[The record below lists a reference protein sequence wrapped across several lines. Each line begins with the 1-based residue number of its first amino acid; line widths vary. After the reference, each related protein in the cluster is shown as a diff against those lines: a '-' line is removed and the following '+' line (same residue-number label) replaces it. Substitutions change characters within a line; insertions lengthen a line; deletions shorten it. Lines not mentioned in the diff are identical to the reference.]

1 MNSTEINSKWRPW
14 EKILF
19 RFFSVLL
26 LLLSQIAYNP
36 LLEALGYTYRK
47 QTSVLNKPL
56 EGAVSWLDRYIFHIG
71 YIPAEHTN
79 DFSDTHFGVILFLA
93 IFITA
98 VTACILWTL
107 FDRKA
112 ANYNRLYYWLS
123 NYLAY
128 YIFLAMISYAVY
140 KVIPI
145 QAHYPTAPELLTR
158 WGDLRNWEVLFRFMG
173 TSPAYCMFCGWLE
186 LAASLLIL
194 FNRTRVMGG
203 VLMTISLVQVV
214 CLNIFYNNNIILLS
228 GILLLATIFVI
239 AKALPKLF
247 EIFIKLKPVSLAQYK
262 YKFSTSWKKH
272 TMIAL
277 CFLPVW
283 KIFVVTERGW
293 TFYKGVLHNQER
305 QSLYNVTFFQHGND
319 TILPLL
325 TDTLRWRYV
334 CFLDYANTNDKM
346 VIFDMRENQDI
357 HKCKWDTVNQR
368 IILLEKE
375 PLHFSYTSLP
385 GNNMQLN
392 GYWRGKVTTIQLN
405 KLNIDSLNLVKDRF
419 LFMQED
425 Q

>member
-1 MNSTEINSKWRPW
+1 MNSTEINTKWRSW

-36 LLEALGYTYRK
+36 LLEALGFSYSK
-47 QTSVLNKPL
+47 QISILNKPVK
-56 EGAVSWLDRYIFHIG
+56 GVVSWLDNYIFHIG
-71 YIPAEHTN
+71 YLPEQHAI

-93 IFITA
+93 IFMAA
-98 VTACILWTL
+98 VTACIPWTL

-112 ANYNRLYYWLS
+112 TNYNRLYYWFS

-128 YIFLAMISYAVY
+128 YIFLAMITYAVY

-194 FNRTRVMGG
+194 FNRTRVTGV
-203 VLMTISLVQVV
+203 VLMTIALVQVV
-214 CLNIFYNNNIILLS
+214 CFNIFYNNNIILLS
-228 GILLLATIFVI
+228 GILLLANLFII
-239 AKALPKLF
+239 ARAIPKLF
-247 EIFIKLKPVSLAQYK
+247 SIFISLKPVSLAQSRYH
-262 YKFSTSWKKH
+262 FTTSWKKYA
-272 TMIAL
+272 MIAL

-283 KIFVVTERGW
+283 KILVVTNKGLI
-293 TFYKGVLHNQER
+293 FYKGLLRNQEK
-305 QSLYNVTFFQHGND
+305 QSLYNVAFFQYGKD

-334 CFLDYANTNDKM
+334 CFLDYANTDQRM
-346 VIFDMRENQDI
+346 VIFDMREKQDI
-357 HKCKWDTVNQR
+357 HKCKWDTVSKK

-375 PLHFSYTSLP
+375 PLHFSYTGLP
-385 GNNMQLN
+385 GGNIRLN
-392 GYWRGKVTTIQLN
+392 GDWHGKSTNIQLT
-405 KLNIDSLNLVKDRF
+405 KLNIDSMNLVKDKF

>member
-1 MNSTEINSKWRPW
+1 MNSTGINTKWRSW

-36 LLEALGYTYRK
+36 LLEALGYTYSK
-47 QTSVLNKPL
+47 QISILNKPL
-56 EGAVSWLDRYIFHIG
+56 KGVVSWLDNYFFHIG
-71 YIPAEHTN
+71 YLPGQHAI
-79 DFSDTHFGVILFLA
+79 DFSDTHFGVVLFMG

-98 VTACILWTL
+98 AASCILWTL
-107 FDRKA
+107 FDRKTT
-112 ANYNRLYYWLS
+112 NYNRLYYWFS

-128 YIFLAMISYAVY
+128 YIFLAMITYAVY
-140 KVIPI
+140 KIIPI

-158 WGDLRNWEVLFRFMG
+158 WGDLHKWEVLFRFMG

-186 LAASLLIL
+186 LIASLLIL
-194 FNRTRVMGG
+194 FNRTRVGGG
-203 VLMTISLVQVV
+203 VLMTIALVQVV
-214 CLNIFYNNNIILLS
+214 CFNIFYNNNIILLS
-228 GILLLATIFVI
+228 GILLLATVFVI

-247 EIFIKLKPVSLAQYK
+247 EIFIKLKPVSLIQHR
-262 YKFSTSWKKH
+262 YKFSTSWKKYA
-272 TMIAL
+272 MIAL

-283 KIFVVTERGW
+283 KVFIVTKKGW
-293 TFYKGVLHNQER
+293 TFYKGLLYNQER
-305 QSLYNVTFFQHGND
+305 QSLYNVAIFQHGND

-334 CFLDYANTNDKM
+334 CFLDYAKANQKM
-346 VIFDMRENQDI
+346 VIFDMRENQDVR
-357 HKCKWDTVNQR
+357 KCRWDTVSKK
-368 IILLEKE
+368 IILSEKE
-375 PLHFSYTSLP
+375 PLHFSYTALP

-392 GYWRGKVTTIQLN
+392 GFWQGKATKIQLT
-405 KLNIDSLNLVKDRF
+405 KLNIDSMNLVKDRF